1 MQDTRERLES
11 ILRQRIAV
19 LDGSWGVLL
28 QREVRGEEGYRGE
41 WFRDHS
47 HDVAG
52 DPDLLNLSQP
62 ELISRIHGEYFAA
75 GADLATT
82 NTFTAT
88 MIGQAD
94 YGLDAGVVEEMN
106 LAGARLAR
114 AAADEWEAKT
124 GSPRFVAG
132 SVGPLNVSLSLSPKV
147 EDPSYRNATFDEV
160 AEAYAHQ
167 IGALRE
173 GGVDLLLIETVFDTL
188 NAKAAIVA
196 AQDAA
201 PDLPLWLS
209 FTAVD
214 KSGRNLS
221 GQTVEAFWISLEHA
235 APLVVGVNC
244 SLGAAE
250 MRPFVEDLA
259 ELAPIWVACYPNAG
273 LPNELGL
280 HDEQPEDTSRFL
292 NEFAR
297 DGLVNIVGGCCGT
310 TPEHVRQIAA
320 AVEGVAPREVSQ
332 PRAATRFSGLEPLEL
347 RPDSN
352 FTLIGERTNI
362 TGSARF
368 RRLVESG
375 DFQAAVDVALEQVR
389 GGANLLDV
397 NMDADL
403 LDGERA
409 MTTFLNLVATEP
421 EVARIPI
428 VIDSSRWSVLEA
440 GLKCVQGKG
449 VVNSL
454 SLKEGEEP
462 FLEQAR
468 AVRRYGAGVVVMA
481 FDEEGQAET
490 VERKVAICERA
501 YRLLVGEV
509 GFPPEDVIFDPNV
522 LAVAT
527 GIEEHRGFAK
537 SFLEA
542 LPLIKARCP
551 GARTSGGI
559 SNLSFA
565 FRGNDAVREA
575 MHSAFLYHAIRAG
588 LDMGIVNAGQL
599 VVYEDIGPE
608 LLELVEDVIF
618 DRRADATERLVEY
631 AGRVRGE
638 ATRREVDLSWR
649 EAPVEKRLQHALVHG
664 IVDFIEEDTEEARQ
678 RADRPLD
685 VIEGPLMS
693 GMQVVGDLFGD
704 GKMFLPQVVKSARA
718 MKRAVSY
725 LEPYMEAEQAAG
737 GAPPRARGKA
747 VLATVKGD
755 VHDIGKNIVGVVLG
769 CNDYEVVD
777 LGVMVPAER
786 VLDVAVEEEADLV
799 GLSGLITPSLD
810 QMVDVA
816 REMERRGMDLPLLIG
831 GATTSRQ
838 HTAVRIA
845 PAYSQ
850 PVVHVLDA
858 SRVVGVVSDLLD
870 PERRARLDAENRADQ
885 DRLRDLHAEKERK
898 PLLPIARAREN
909 RLRVAFDDL
918 AVPEFTGRCL
928 VEPDLA
934 TLREYVD
941 WQFFFHAWE
950 LKGKFPA
957 ILEQPAA
964 RELFD
969 DAQRLLERIVDERLL
984 VARGVFGFWP
994 ASSEGDD
1001 IVVGSDNGA
1010 DTRFCL
1016 LRQQADYGDSRPNRC
1031 LADYVA
1037 PEGDHLGAFAVTAG
1051 LGAEEL
1057 AARFVAE
1064 HDDYHAIMVKA
1075 LADRLAEA
1083 FAEYLHEVARRA
1095 WYETGPKLPP
1105 EQLIAERFHGIRP
1118 AFGYPACPDHSEKSK
1133 LFALL
1138 GAQEAGL
1145 ALTETHAMTP
1155 AASVSGIYLAHP
1167 EARYFSVGRV
1177 GRDQVED
1184 YAERKGVSLTEA
1196 ERALRPNLGYEPA
1209 EDEAEVRIAS
1219 ASSGS

>member
-1 MQDTRERLES
+1 
-11 ILRQRIAV
+11 
-19 LDGSWGVLL
+19 
-28 QREVRGEEGYRGE
+28 
-41 WFRDHS
+41 
-47 HDVAG
+47 
-52 DPDLLNLSQP
+52 
-62 ELISRIHGEYFAA
+62 
-75 GADLATT
+75 
-82 NTFTAT
+82 
-88 MIGQAD
+88 
-94 YGLDAGVVEEMN
+94 
-106 LAGARLAR
+106 
-114 AAADEWEAKT
+114 
-124 GSPRFVAG
+124 
-132 SVGPLNVSLSLSPKV
+132 
-147 EDPSYRNATFDEV
+147 
-160 AEAYAHQ
+160 
-167 IGALRE
+167 
-173 GGVDLLLIETVFDTL
+173 
-188 NAKAAIVA
+188 
-196 AQDAA
+196 
-201 PDLPLWLS
+201 
-209 FTAVD
+209 
-214 KSGRNLS
+214 
-221 GQTVEAFWISLEHA
+221 
-235 APLVVGVNC
+235 
-244 SLGAAE
+244 
-250 MRPFVEDLA
+250 
-259 ELAPIWVACYPNAG
+259 
-273 LPNELGL
+273 
-280 HDEQPEDTSRFL
+280 
-292 NEFAR
+292 
-297 DGLVNIVGGCCGT
+297 
-310 TPEHVRQIAA
+310 
-320 AVEGVAPREVSQ
+320 
-332 PRAATRFSGLEPLEL
+332 
-347 RPDSN
+347 
-352 FTLIGERTNI
+352 
-362 TGSARF
+362 
-368 RRLVESG
+368 
-375 DFQAAVDVALEQVR
+375 
-389 GGANLLDV
+389 
-397 NMDADL
+397 
-403 LDGERA
+403 
-409 MTTFLNLVATEP
+409 
-421 EVARIPI
+421 
-428 VIDSSRWSVLEA
+428 
-440 GLKCVQGKG
+440 
-449 VVNSL
+449 
-454 SLKEGEEP
+454 
-462 FLEQAR
+462 
-468 AVRRYGAGVVVMA
+468 MA

-501 YRLLVGEV
+501 YRLLVEAV
-509 GFPPEDVIFDPNV
+509 GFPPEDLIFDANV

-527 GIEEHRGFAK
+527 GIDEHRGFAK

-542 LPLIKARCP
+542 LPLIKERCP

-618 DRRADATERLVEY
+618 DRRTEATDRLVEY
-631 AGRVRGE
+631 AGRVQGE

-649 EAPVEKRLQHALVHG
+649 EVPVERRLEHALVHG

-685 VIEGPLMS
+685 VIEGPLMA
-693 GMQVVGDLFGD
+693 GMSVVGDLFGA

-769 CNDYEVVD
+769 CNDYDVVD

-786 VLDVAVEEEADLV
+786 ILDVAVEEEADVV

-816 REMERRGMDLPLLIG
+816 REMERRGMELPLLIG

-858 SRVVGVVSDLLD
+858 SRVVRVVSDLLD
-870 PERRARLDAENRADQ
+870 PERRALLDGENRVDQ
-885 DRLRDLHAEKERK
+885 ERLRDLHAEKERK
-898 PLLPIARAREN
+898 PLLPLARAREN
-909 RLRVAFDDL
+909 RQRVAFDDMP
-918 AVPEFTGRCL
+918 VPEFTGRRL

-969 DAQRLLERIVDERLL
+969 DAQRLLDRIVEERLL

-994 ASSEGDD
+994 ASSDGDD
-1001 IVVGSDNGA
+1001 VTLGEG
-1010 DTRFCL
+1010 TRFSF
-1016 LRQQADYGDSRPNRC
+1016 LRQQSDYGDSRPNRS

-1037 PEGDHLGAFAVTAG
+1037 PERDHLGAFAVTAG

-1057 AARFVAE
+1057 ADRFAAE
-1064 HDDYHAIMVKA
+1064 HDDYQAIMVKA

-1083 FAEYLHEVARRA
+1083 FAEYVHEVARRA
-1095 WYETGPKLPP
+1095 WYETGPKVPT
-1105 EQLIAERFHGIRP
+1105 EQLIAERFRGIRP

-1138 GAQEAGL
+1138 GAEEAGL
-1145 ALTETHAMTP
+1145 ALTETYAMTP
-1155 AASVSGIYLAHP
+1155 AASVSGIYFAHP
-1167 EARYFSVGRV
+1167 EARYFSVGRI

-1184 YAERKGVSLTEA
+1184 YASRKRISSGEVERW
-1196 ERALRPNLGYEPA
+1196 LRPNLGYEPVD
-1209 EDEAEVRIAS
+1209 DESEVRIVS